1 MIYEIKG
8 LKKDPASLML
18 NETIFHNANGYIGIR
33 SNFEEGYAGGINTIR
48 GSYIN
53 GFYDFA
59 EMKQAEKLYG
69 FIEEKQSMLNVADT
83 QGIRL
88 FLGDEPF
95 SLFDGE
101 VLESRRTLNMG
112 EGYTER
118 YIRWRS
124 PLGKEAEIS
133 IRRLTSFVRLPL
145 FLIDYA
151 VRALNFEGPVRFV
164 SSHRGDVENYSDP
177 NDPRLAAEQFQHL
190 LPGGL
195 HIEGSASYVVSKTS
209 KSGLMVCTAVDHVL
223 AAEHQEGGMVPV
235 PEGHGTSCAIK
246 ARIGRG
252 ETLTLYKYSVFT
264 DSLRHAGCM
273 TAAASELGAAR
284 AADPK
289 VLYGEQREYVQ
300 DYWQRAFLEIDGD
313 RDLEN
318 AVQYNLYQLLQSV
331 GKDEQGNIAAKG
343 LSGEGYEG
351 HFFWDTEMYIQPFF
365 TLTNPEISKNLI
377 AYRYAT
383 LEEARK
389 NARLLGHQKGALYP
403 WRTIMGRECSGY
415 FPSGTAQYHINGDI
429 AWSVVSYYLAARDL
443 DFIAEKGAEIVFECA
458 RLWIDTGNY
467 YRGKFHI
474 NDVTGPDEYTCVV
487 NNNYYTNVCAQYN
500 LYWAVKFYGLLKAAG
515 TLDRAAGKIGLT
527 GAEIDAF
534 SRAAEAMYLPYDEE
548 LGINPQD
555 DSFLQKKRWDLEH
568 TPKETFP
575 LLLHYHPLYLYRHQV
590 CKQADTVL
598 AHFIFEDAQ
607 PLETIRNSFLYYEQ
621 VTTHDSSLSTCI
633 FSIVASKLGL
643 REKAYRYFGDSAKLD
658 LFNTHGNTKDGIHTA
673 NMGGTYMAIVYGFA
687 GLRLKETGL
696 YFAPYL
702 PESWTAYRFK
712 IFYEGSQILTEV
724 SREGLTFTL
733 LSGSGKPIKVYDDEY
748 ELEGVLNVE
757 TCIPDRER
765 SF

>member
-1 MIYEIKG
+1 MIYEIRG
-8 LKKDPASLML
+8 LETDPASLML

-33 SNFEEGYAGGINTIR
+33 SNFEEGYAEGIRSIR

-69 FIEEKQSMLNVADT
+69 FIEEKQTMLNVADT

-88 FLGDEPF
+88 FLGDEAF
-95 SLFDGE
+95 SMFRGE

-124 PLGKEAEIS
+124 PSGKEVEIT
-133 IRRLTSFVRLPL
+133 IRRLSSFVQLSL
-145 FLIDYA
+145 FLIDYS
-151 VRALNFEGPVRFV
+151 VRALNFEGPLRFV

-177 NDPRLAAEQFQHL
+177 GDPRLAAERFQHL
-190 LPGGL
+190 LPAGTDIAGT
-195 HIEGSASYVVSKTS
+195 ASYVLSRTS
-209 KSGLMVCTAVDHVL
+209 KSGLLVCTAVDHL
-223 AAEHQEGGMVPV
+223 LTAEAPPGLMVPV
-235 PEGHGTSCAIK
+235 QDGHGAACTINT
-246 ARIGRG
+246 RIGRG
-252 ETLTLYKYSVFT
+252 ETLTLYKYSIFT
-264 DSLRHAGCM
+264 DSLRCADCR
-273 TAAASELGAAR
+273 TAAAAELGRAK
-284 AADPK
+284 AADIRD
-289 VLYGEQREYVQ
+289 LYGAQREYVGA
-300 DYWQRAFLEIDGD
+300 YWQRAFLEIDGD

-365 TLTNPEISKNLI
+365 TLTNPEITKNLI

-383 LEEARK
+383 LGEARK
-389 NARLLGHQKGALYP
+389 NARLLGHRRGALYP

-415 FPSGTAQYHINGDI
+415 FPSGAAQYHINGDI
-429 AWSVVSYYLAARDL
+429 SWSVVFYYLATGDL

-458 RLWIDTGNY
+458 RLWLDTGNY
-467 YRGKFHI
+467 YRGKFYI

-487 NNNYYTNVCAQYN
+487 NNNYYTNVSAQYN
-500 LYWAVKFYGLLKAAG
+500 LYWAVKFYQLLKERG
-515 TLDRAAGKIGLT
+515 TPEGPAGKIGL
-527 GAEIDAF
+527 GGEEIEAF
-534 SRAAEAMYLPYDEE
+534 ARAAQAMYLPYDEE

-555 DSFLQKKRWDLEH
+555 DSFLQKKRLDPAQI
-568 TPKETFP
+568 PKDTFP
-575 LLLHYHPLYLYRHQV
+575 LLLHYHPLYLYRHQI

-607 PLETIRNSFLYYEQ
+607 SPETIRKSFLYYEG

-687 GLRLKETGL
+687 GLRLKEGGL
-696 YFAPYL
+696 CFAPYL
-702 PESWTAYRFK
+702 PEPWRAYRFK
-712 IFYEGSQILTEV
+712 ICYRESQILVEV
-724 SREGLTFTL
+724 LKEGVVFTL
-733 LSGSGKPIKVYDDEY
+733 LSGSPRLIKVYDKEY
-748 ELEGVLNVE
+748 TLEDVVKIFYE
-757 TCIPDRER
+757 Q
-765 SF
+765 